1 MLFKSIFFF
10 GKKVV
15 MQNFNNHDNRHAPP
29 NFHGFMP
36 QVQSLQPS
44 YLRSPEPAK
53 QDAKSSEETKVKRE
67 R

>member
-1 MLFKSIFFF
+1 
-10 GKKVV
+10 

>member
-1 MLFKSIFFF
+1 
-10 GKKVV
+10 
-15 MQNFNNHDNRHAPP
+15 MQNFNNHDNWYAPP

-53 QDAKSSEETKVKRE
+53 QEAKISVEMRKYNEKDGWQDKQNF
-67 R
+67 

>member
-1 MLFKSIFFF
+1 MC
-10 GKKVV
+10 KKVV
-15 MQNFNNHDNRHAPP
+15 MQNFNNHDNWYAPP

-53 QDAKSSEETKVKRE
+53 QEAKISVEMRK
-67 R
+67 